1 MGEKVTGETGDDGAV
16 TIGEGDTAVRWVK
29 ESDLLVLKGSRDAL
43 QEKVTASEK
52 AGGEATSDA
61 VKAAEA
67 KAEEHRQSGIKA
79 EADISRLT
87 EEVKAAA
94 GNAEKVADLSK
105 QLVTAQEAGK
115 GSATELLTLRRELIV
130 SQYGIPP
137 EKVSEK
143 SIVELKLYEDAL
155 KDIGVLKGAGN
166 LAIGGGNA
174 GTAAALE
181 GKKPMQLAVE
191 AYASSNVAK

>member
-16 TIGEGDTAVRWVK
+16 TIGEGDGAVRFVK
-29 ESDLLVLKGSRDAL
+29 ESDLLALKGSRDGL
-43 QEKVTASEK
+43 QEKLDAAAK

-67 KAEEHRQSGIKA
+67 KAEESRQAGIKA

-94 GNAEKVADLSK
+94 GNAEKVADITK
-105 QLVTAQEAGK
+105 QLETAQEAGK

-130 SQYGIPP
+130 SQYGVPP
-137 EKVSEK
+137 EKVAEK
-143 SIVELKLYEDAL
+143 SLDELKLYEDAL

-166 LAIGGGNA
+166 LAIGGGN

-181 GKKPMQLAVE
+181 GKNPRQLAVM
-191 AYASSNVAK
+191 AYQTSNK